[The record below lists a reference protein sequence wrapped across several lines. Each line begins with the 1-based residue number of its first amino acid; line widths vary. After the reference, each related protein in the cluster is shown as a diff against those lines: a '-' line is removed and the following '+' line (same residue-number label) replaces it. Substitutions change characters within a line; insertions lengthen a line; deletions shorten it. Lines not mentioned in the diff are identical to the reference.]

1 VSYFLYWKTQRGIKE
16 YSFSNGVGSTYG
28 GDPNL
33 KVFFQIIQMH
43 GSLLKSGIP
52 RLCSNNIATQ
62 VEDLTTLIADWRC
75 CFLMYLKKRLEF
87 VLMNIVANIKLP
99 KLIWGCQ
106 DFENAI
112 VVFSCLG
119 GSMG

>member
-1 VSYFLYWKTQRGIKE
+1 MDG
-16 YSFSNGVGSTYG
+16 N
-28 GDPNL
+28 
-33 KVFFQIIQMH
+33 
-43 GSLLKSGIP
+43 LLKSGIP
-52 RLCSNNIATQ
+52 RLCINNIASQ

-75 CFLMYLKKRLEF
+75 CFLMHLKKGLEF